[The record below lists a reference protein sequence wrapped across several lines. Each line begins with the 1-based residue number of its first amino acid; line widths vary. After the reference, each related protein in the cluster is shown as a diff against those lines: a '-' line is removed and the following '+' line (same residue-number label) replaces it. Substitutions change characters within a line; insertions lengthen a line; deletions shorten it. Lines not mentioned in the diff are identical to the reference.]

1 LGHYRNECKELIKKQ
16 GNKGNNNGGNNQL
29 GKPKTTRRV
38 FTMNGT
44 EVVQSEDLIQ
54 GKCIINGHLVNVL
67 YDLGATHSFIS
78 HECVKHLKLLVS
90 LLPCDLNVSTPTN
103 VPVTTSLTCKN
114 CHISIGNR
122 KFSINL
128 ICLPLSHLDIVL
140 VMDWLS
146 SNHVLLNC
154 HDKTFIF
161 ESHIG
166 ETFDSK
172 ELKESITNHNEI
184 PKGSQVY
191 MILTSLKVKEIP
203 DINKFPVVCEYLDV
217 FLEDVPWL
225 PPQREIEFTID
236 LVPQSGPVSVTPYS
250 MSPLE
255 LAELEKQIEELLD
268 K

>member
-1 LGHYRNECKELIKKQ
+1 
-16 GNKGNNNGGNNQL
+16 
-29 GKPKTTRRV
+29 
-38 FTMNGT
+38 MNGT

-90 LLPCDLNVSTPTN
+90 LLPYDLIVSTPTN
-103 VPVTTSLTCKN
+103 VSVTTSLTCKN

-122 KFSINL
+122 KSFVNL

-140 VMDWLS
+140 GMNWLS
-146 SNHVLLNC
+146 SNHVLLNY

-161 ESHIG
+161 VSHIG

-172 ELKESITNHNEI
+172 ELKESTINHNEI

-191 MILTSLKVKEIP
+191 MILTSLKVKEISV
-203 DINKFPVVCEYLDV
+203 INKFPVFVSILMFSLRKFLGYLHK
-217 FLEDVPWL
+217 
-225 PPQREIEFTID
+225 
-236 LVPQSGPVSVTPYS
+236 
-250 MSPLE
+250 
-255 LAELEKQIEELLD
+255 EK
-268 K
+268 